1 MTPARYNDLRTIARR
16 HSRRADEVDDLVQD
30 ALLEAVRAG
39 RTDLAD
45 LATFR
50 WISGVIRNKA
60 RFAARSAVRRR
71 QRDSAFQQ
79 LLPVRDVT
87 EPANLSAIL
96 AGLPKALKAVAAL
109 ALAGHDRREIAYLLA
124 LPDTALRQ
132 RVRMLKQHL
141 RARGIEMPEGSPGLS
156 LDLEYGRIRDA
167 LLPRLLHQ
175 GGIFA
180 RHDPDGHLFV
190 IARSRIG

>member
-50 WISGVIRNKA
+50 WVSGVIRNKA
-60 RFAARSAVRRR
+60 RFAARTAVRRR
-71 QRDSAFQQ
+71 QRDCAFQQ
-79 LLPVRDVT
+79 LLPVRDAT
-87 EPANLSAIL
+87 EPADLPAIL

-132 RVRMLKQHL
+132 RVRMLKRHL
-141 RARGIEMPEGSPGLS
+141 RARGIEMPDGLA
-156 LDLEYGRIRDA
+156 RPQ
-167 LLPRLLHQ
+167 PR
-175 GGIFA
+175 
-180 RHDPDGHLFV
+180 
-190 IARSRIG
+190 S